1 MLLRLGLLGPR
12 LGRDG
17 PGMGPVGDEVI
28 LSNFPH
34 ALMCVEDA
42 QAKCFGLKERELVP
56 ALKGDLN
63 QPPTAIPAMLST
75 LLFPFQLVPG
85 FRPLLSGFGFR
96 GAAYNFSI
104 FFPGPG
110 TPKM

>member
-1 MLLRLGLLGPR
+1 MVLRLGLLGPR

-56 ALKGDLN
+56 ALKGKSSCKSLVEALVILRCWFLTFTN
-63 QPPTAIPAMLST
+63 MLV
-75 LLFPFQLVPG
+75 L
-85 FRPLLSGFGFR
+85 
-96 GAAYNFSI
+96 
-104 FFPGPG
+104 
-110 TPKM
+110 KK

>member
-1 MLLRLGLLGPR
+1 MVLRLGLLGPR
-12 LGRDG
+12 LGLDG

-56 ALKGDLN
+56 RIEGRVFMQVSNISHVNSFAEAL
-63 QPPTAIPAMLST
+63 AILRCWFLTFTNML
-75 LLFPFQLVPG
+75 VC
-85 FRPLLSGFGFR
+85 
-96 GAAYNFSI
+96 
-104 FFPGPG
+104 
-110 TPKM
+110 

>member
-1 MLLRLGLLGPR
+1 
-12 LGRDG
+12 
-17 PGMGPVGDEVI
+17 MGPVGDEVI

-75 LLFPFQLVPG
+75 LLPPFQLVPG
-85 FRPLLSGFGFR
+85 FRPLLSGLLTYSGQIQSIPIAA
-96 GAAYNFSI
+96 GAAQF
-104 FFPGPG
+104 
-110 TPKM
+110 

>member
-42 QAKCFGLKERELVP
+42 RAKCFGLKEMALVP
-56 ALKGDLN
+56 ALKGESSCKSL
-63 QPPTAIPAMLST
+63 TLAM
-75 LLFPFQLVPG
+75 
-85 FRPLLSGFGFR
+85 
-96 GAAYNFSI
+96 
-104 FFPGPG
+104 
-110 TPKM
+110 